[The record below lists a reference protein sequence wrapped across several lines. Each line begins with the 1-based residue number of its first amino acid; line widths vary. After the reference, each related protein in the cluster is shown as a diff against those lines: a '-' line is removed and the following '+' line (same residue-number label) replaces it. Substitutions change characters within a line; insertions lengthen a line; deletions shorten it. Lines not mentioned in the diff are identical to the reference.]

1 MKFFAKPMCLLIP
14 AVFTASCGT
23 TFFSE
28 LGHNDQICFDNNGDT
43 IECSNLFLASPPLN
57 IEDKPINTTLFYSK
71 TNFVLLNEYVEQM
84 AMKLGDDL
92 RGINVTSSIVVTSF
106 VFLDS
111 SLKNTNTLGNQIAE
125 SFIGELKAVGLPVND
140 IKVTGAIQV
149 TPLGDFALS
158 RNSEE
163 LKLIQNVGYVLTG
176 TMVNNDKGI
185 VINARIVGMTSNR
198 VIASTSKFIPNIIL
212 SEI

>member
-1 MKFFAKPMCLLIP
+1 MKFFAKPLCLLIP
-14 AVFTASCGT
+14 IIFTAGCGT
-23 TFFSE
+23 TFFSSTS
-28 LGHNDQICFDNNGDT
+28 NKAQVCFDNNGDT
-43 IECSNLFLASPPLN
+43 IECSNQFLAAPALN
-57 IEDKPINTTLFYSK
+57 LEEKPINATLFQSK

-92 RGINVTSSIVVTSF
+92 RGISLASPIVVTSF

-140 IKVTGAIQV
+140 IKVTGNIQV

-163 LKLIQNVGYVLTG
+163 LKLIHNVGYVLTG
-176 TMVNNDKGI
+176 TMVNNNKG
-185 VINARIVGMTSNR
+185 VVVNARVVGMTSNR
-198 VIASTSKFIPNIIL
+198 VVASASKFIPNIIL
-212 SEI
+212 AEI